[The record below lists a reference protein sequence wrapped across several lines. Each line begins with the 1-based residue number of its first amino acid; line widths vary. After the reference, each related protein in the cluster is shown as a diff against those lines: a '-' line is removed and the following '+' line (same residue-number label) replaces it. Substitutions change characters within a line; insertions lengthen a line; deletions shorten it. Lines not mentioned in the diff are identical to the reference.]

1 MEAYLV
7 SFQAWMWLNR
17 EYLPKWGLRHRDEAG
32 MNGQVGIVY
41 VWCYRRLAQEERK
54 FPVVF
59 CSSGKGS

>member
-1 MEAYLV
+1 
-7 SFQAWMWLNR
+7 MWLNR

-54 FPVVF
+54 FPVIF
-59 CSSGKGS
+59 FSSVKGS

>member
-1 MEAYLV
+1 
-7 SFQAWMWLNR
+7 MWLNR

-32 MNGQVGIVY
+32 MDGQVGIVY
-41 VWCYRRLAQEERK
+41 GVYRRLAQEERK